1 MARKKE
7 DLRAEIEKKAKEIYC
22 EMSDGM
28 KVKILDFDLAEKPN
42 KYTIFLIPGFVTVF
56 LSWEVLVEILSKDF
70 RILYFESREKSSSIA
85 PNRKVERSTTL
96 RKMAYDIKEVVEQLG
111 LDKQDYITL
120 ASSTGGSIL
129 VEALSEKWI
138 NPPGAVM
145 VGPTIEYH
153 IKFIAPFLI
162 TIVPHFLK
170 ILFMPLFRWFLGK
183 FVVDKKEHPKQYAK
197 YVRAGEEA
205 HLRKI
210 RRVMRQ
216 VYRYKCWHL
225 PPKVETK
232 TLLIGASTDKVHAT
246 EECIRTHELMP
257 NSSYIDLGDNIAAHS
272 QPLADAIFD
281 FIEELDKEK

>member
-28 KVKILDFDLAEKPN
+28 KVRILDFDLAEKPN

-85 PNRKVERSTTL
+85 PNRKVERYTTL
-96 RKMAYDIKEVVEQLG
+96 RKMAHDIKEVTEQLG

-129 VEALSEKWI
+129 IEALSEKWL
-138 NPPGAVM
+138 NPNGAVM

-153 IKFIAPFLI
+153 IKFISPFLI

-170 ILFMPLFRWFLGK
+170 ILFMPLFRWFLGR
-183 FVVDKKEHPKQYAK
+183 FHVDKEENPKQYAK
-197 YVRAGEEA
+197 YARAGEEA

-216 VYRYKCWHL
+216 IYRYQCWHL